1 MNMPDRLFY
10 EDELAATS
18 NSLAKKKKE
27 RQELAS
33 ELETLEAN
41 LTGPQDLVRRGLLK
55 QAISVKDLEIDDD
68 EALAKSYRKRLDAFT
83 ANEPK
88 AAEIRKRL
96 AEELWP
102 QSAKILSKI
111 QSSLSDISSAIT
123 EIDQVNVSMRQ
134 LLSEHERLVG
144 ESITVPAISAGL
156 IPNDL
161 RRLIAIKLP
170 SLPETLE
177 LKLRSQ
183 EIRDAQER
191 LEAASRDRLSKQK
204 RLIQPY
210 LETTKMIWPS
220 CRICRQE
227 LVCIAAWVY
236 DPPQQ
241 ETGFGLPEVREKA
254 FRLQFSCEGGSHMG
268 SKGFLELV
276 GGPYHLIPLSQLE
289 VER

>member
-1 MNMPDRLFY
+1 MRMP
-10 EDELAATS
+10 
-18 NSLAKKKKE
+18 SLLKTE
-27 RQELAS
+27 YLNQIQEAEQKLS
-33 ELETLEAN
+33 ELQT
-41 LTGPQDLVRRGLLK
+41 RRIELSK
-55 QAISVKDLEIDDD
+55 QRKKIESLDDAKLNREEIADVEGAISDLTILRDR
-68 EALAKSYRKRLDAFT
+68 AKEQVAEWDRNEPQATEVRKRLV
-83 ANEPK
+83 
-88 AAEIRKRL
+88 
-96 AEELWP
+96 ELWS
-102 QSAKILSKI
+102 QTSKSFAMLH
-111 QSSLSDISSAIT
+111 QALSDISSAIT